1 MQKRDNEIDEASLS
15 LMELRVDV
23 KKTQEAMKERQQ
35 FLDDELNN
43 NKEKEKKISMAERNA
58 AKLRLEYQNIENARV
73 QFQDEVGCLFVCLF
87 LIIFLEFYILYWT
100 FAINIAL
107 IKPKRN
113 SFCLGL
119 VGLCFF
125 FELHGILLWKWF

>member
-1 MQKRDNEIDEASLS
+1 MQRRDNEIDEASLR

-73 QFQDEVGCLFVCLF
+73 QFQDEVG
-87 LIIFLEFYILYWT
+87 ISI
-100 FAINIAL
+100 
-107 IKPKRN
+107 P
-113 SFCLGL
+113 
-119 VGLCFF
+119 FF
-125 FELHGILLWKWF
+125 